1 MKKRTA
7 IIALAPIRYFDI
19 SKKHNLK
26 KIKKYIKLAARK
38 KADIICFP
46 ESCLHKDEKLVYNDD
61 LIKEIRQECKENSI
75 WAIITEDIFCGKK
88 PYNTALL
95 INRKGEI
102 KGKYKKVHIYDEE
115 VKAGKKIRV
124 FKTDFAKIGIVICW
138 DLAYPEMFKKMKEK
152 KAEII
157 FCPAQW
163 CYEQKAYDKNHKERE
178 IQLLKSL
185 VTARA
190 FENIYFIGLCNPL
203 RDQKDQVSYSAIVSP
218 HEIIKES
225 IDEEKLIIAKLDLN
239 EIPRLEKIY
248 YKI

>member
-26 KIKKYIKLAARK
+26 KIKKYIRLAARK

-95 INRKGEI
+95 IDRNGEI

-218 HEIIKES
+218 HEIIQET